1 MKKVYI
7 CSSLRQENYDH
18 VTKLL
23 AQLPAAIYLRP
34 QTAEKLAAKREDT
47 VESDVALMKHADE
60 IWVLGRI
67 GRDCSWEIGWAAAM
81 NKRVRVLIDETNR
94 ATIEDDW
101 MLRHGEVNKT
111 LSFYDAVYGFVD
123 DCEKERVN
131 GAS

>member
-23 AQLPAAIYLRP
+23 AQLPVAVYLRP
-34 QTAEKLAAKREDT
+34 QPAEKLAAKKEDT
-47 VESDVALMKHADE
+47 IESDVAMMKHADE
-60 IWVLGRI
+60 IWVLGHI

-94 ATIEDDW
+94 AMIEDDW
-101 MLRHGEVNKT
+101 MMRHGEVNKT
-111 LSFYDAVYGFVD
+111 LSFYATCYAFTD
-123 DCEKERVN
+123 DMEKERICTQK
-131 GAS
+131 